1 MPPLNW
7 GPLDS
12 VHRRC
17 PINAHWVKEG
27 PSDLRWG
34 PPRQDHCPPS
44 SVWSRDSDQGCRP
57 AGLGLEEFPDR
68 FVSILFVCTDTFY
81 LPPARLVFHFQW
93 CCKISFQNIII

>member
-68 FVSILFVCTDTFY
+68 FVSILFAQANTF
-81 LPPARLVFHFQW
+81 
-93 CCKISFQNIII
+93 CKFNINSSRTGWKGPGSVVPQT